1 LLSAVREARQHDIES
16 GNFNP
21 AEVVSTV
28 GLDASTVI
36 EWARRLVAFAESI
49 DPLLNW
55 REVIRYFRY
64 GKRQRLKRLV

>member
-1 LLSAVREARQHDIES
+1 
-16 GNFNP
+16 
-21 AEVVSTV
+21 V
-28 GLDASTVI
+28 GLDALTVI